1 MMKEMFRAPRQFKVM
16 LGGGKGTQEQ
26 ECGRRRR
33 FYERHRT
40 GLGGGPIWVI

>member
-1 MMKEMFRAPRQFKVM
+1 MLKEMWQAPRQFKVR

-33 FYERHRT
+33 FFERRRID
-40 GLGGGPIWVI
+40 LGDGPIWVL